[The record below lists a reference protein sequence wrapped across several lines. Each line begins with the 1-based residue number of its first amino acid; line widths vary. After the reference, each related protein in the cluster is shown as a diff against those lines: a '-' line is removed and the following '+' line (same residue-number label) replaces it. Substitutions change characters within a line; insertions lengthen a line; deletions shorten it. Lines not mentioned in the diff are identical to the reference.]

1 MASAIGN
8 KMDGFH
14 SYAPQDGHG
23 LAHDPLNSIVAP
35 RPIGWI
41 STLSNDGVANL
52 APYSFFNLFNYR
64 PPIIGF
70 ASTGWKDS
78 VRNIEATGEFVWNL
92 VSEDLAPAMNAT
104 SASEPPEVDEF
115 VLAGLAPAPSSRVKP
130 PRVAASKVAF
140 ECRLS
145 QFIRLRTADGADIDT
160 WLALGEVVMIH
171 IAHELIVDGVY
182 DTLKSR
188 PLLRGGGPADYFT
201 IDESRRLR
209 MTRPT

>member
-1 MASAIGN
+1 
-8 KMDGFH
+8 MDGFH
-14 SYAPQDGHG
+14 SYAPADGHR

-41 STLSNDGVANL
+41 STLSADGVANL

-64 PPIIGF
+64 PPILGF

-78 VRNIEATGEFVWNL
+78 VRNIQDTGEFVWNL
-92 VSEDLAPAMNAT
+92 VSEDLGPAMNAT
-104 SASEPPEVDEF
+104 CASVPPDVDEF
-115 VLAGLAPAPSSRVKP
+115 ALAGLDAAASQRVKP
-130 PRVAASKVAF
+130 PRVAATKVAF

-145 QFIRLRTADGADIDT
+145 QFIRLQTADGADIDT
-160 WLALGEVVMIH
+160 WLVLGEVVMIH
-171 IAHELIVDGVY
+171 IAHDLIVGGVY

-201 IDESRRLR
+201 IDESKRLR
-209 MTRPT
+209 MTRPA

>member
-1 MASAIGN
+1 MA
-8 KMDGFH
+8 GFH

-23 LAHDPLNSIVAP
+23 LVHDPLNSIVAP

-41 STLSNDGVANL
+41 STLSATGIANL

-64 PPIIGF
+64 PPVIGF

-78 VRNIEATGEFVWNL
+78 VRNIQDTGEFVWNL
-92 VSEDLAPAMNAT
+92 VSEDLGPAMNAT
-104 SASEPPEVDEF
+104 CASVPPEVDEF
-115 VLAGLAPAPSSRVKP
+115 VLAGLAAAPSKRVKP
-130 PRVAASKVAF
+130 PRVAASKVTF

-145 QFIRLRTADGADIDT
+145 QFIRLQTADGAAIDT
-160 WLALGEVVMIH
+160 WLVLGEVVMIH
-171 IAHELIVDGVY
+171 IATELIIDGVY
-182 DTLKSR
+182 DTLKSC

-201 IDESRRLR
+201 IDESKRLR

>member
-1 MASAIGN
+1 
-8 KMDGFH
+8 MDGFH
-14 SYAPQDGHG
+14 SYAPADGHR

-41 STLSNDGVANL
+41 STLSADGVANL

-64 PPIIGF
+64 PPILGF

-78 VRNIEATGEFVWNL
+78 VRNIRDTSEFVWNL
-92 VSEDLAPAMNAT
+92 VSEDLGPAMNAT
-104 SASEPPEVDEF
+104 CASVPPEVDEF
-115 VLAGLAPAPSSRVKP
+115 ALAGLDAAASQRVKP
-130 PRVAASKVAF
+130 PRVAATQVAF

-145 QFIRLRTADGADIDT
+145 QFIRLQTADGVDIDT
-160 WLALGEVVMIH
+160 WLVLGEVVMIH
-171 IAHELIVDGVY
+171 IAHDLIVDGVY

-201 IDESRRLR
+201 IDESKRLR
-209 MTRPT
+209 MARPA